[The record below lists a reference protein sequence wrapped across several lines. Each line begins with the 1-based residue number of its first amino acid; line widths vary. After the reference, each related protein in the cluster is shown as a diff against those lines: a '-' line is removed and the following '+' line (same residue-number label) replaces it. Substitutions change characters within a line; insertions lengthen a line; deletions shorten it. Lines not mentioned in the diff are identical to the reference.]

1 MLARKMSDKKKHW
14 TTKLKEENKALRK
27 DLIEVVVN
35 PDSLKSVHI
44 KASIHFQVDLE
55 KAVWFGNRN
64 KE

>member
-1 MLARKMSDKKKHW
+1 MIDKKKHW
-14 TTKLKEENKALRK
+14 TTKSKEDNEALRK
-27 DLIEVVVN
+27 DLIEVVLK
-35 PDSLKSVHI
+35 PESLRSIHI